1 MKENKTFSEHLLDY
15 RVFSISACIFIS
27 WMFYEITMWIVAF
40 GLDEISALS
49 TGAGVAI
56 TGIYTSIAAS
66 YKFVYEFAK
75 SGGHNSNKR
84 YKEE

>member
-1 MKENKTFSEHLLDY
+1 MSKFSDKILEY
-15 RVFSISACIFIS
+15 RVFSISACVFIS
-27 WMFYEITMWIVAF
+27 WMFYEITMWIVSF

-56 TGIYTSIAAS
+56 SGIYASIAAS

-75 SGGHNSNKR
+75 SNNKER
-84 YKEE
+84 NE

>member
-1 MKENKTFSEHLLDY
+1 MQENKTFSDKLMDY
-15 RVFSISACIFIS
+15 RVFSISACVFIS
-27 WMFYEITMWIVAF
+27 WMFYEITMWITGF

-56 TGIYTSIAAS
+56 SGIYASIAAS

-75 SGGHNSNKR
+75 NNNTKND
-84 YKEE
+84 